1 MRSGAK
7 RFAGAV
13 IGALALGGLM
23 GGCPLDG
30 DNIEDIIEDIADA
43 LDNEIGIF
51 QTQDPRFISL
61 PQPIRDRGDTVIINN
76 NVTVIDDPRQDLVVD
91 VLPDIVLIGFENLTG
106 LDAFYTYF
114 VDGVEQSIFVL
125 DGEALLLEYPCVDVI
140 ELAFE
145 EYYDPID
152 GFFVDEFAIND
163 GFFENPFDFT
173 CGEALI
179 FTFDVDGVFSDVTP
193 IDLVQ

>member
-1 MRSGAK
+1 MRSRVSK
-7 RFAGAV
+7 FAGVLMA
-13 IGALALGGLM
+13 ASSMAFLM

-51 QTQDPRFISL
+51 QSRDPRIVTL
-61 PQPIRDRGDTVIINN
+61 PQPIVDRGDTVIINN
-76 NVTVIDDPRQDLVVD
+76 NVTIIDNPRQDLVVD
-91 VLPDIVLIGFENLTG
+91 VLPDVVLIGFENLTG
-106 LDAFYTYF
+106 LDGFYTYF
-114 VDGVEQSIFVL
+114 VDGIEQSIFVF
-125 DGEALLLEYPCVDVI
+125 DGETLLLEYPCVDTI

-145 EYYDPID
+145 EYYDFD
-152 GFFVDEFAIND
+152 GFFVDEFVIND

-179 FTFDVDGVFSDVTP
+179 FTFDQDGVFSEVTP